1 MKTLHAAQS
10 QRKAFTL
17 IELLVVI
24 AIISILM
31 ALLFPA
37 INGAKLAA
45 QKTQAR
51 SDITGIVAS
60 VKHYYADYGKY
71 PVIPTGGNVSTTAD
85 VGYGTSIKKPT
96 NAGLF
101 MALRAIAPANPSDDI
116 NPRKVVYFEAP
127 DVKNVSDPRSGFIPI
142 TGSGASS
149 IAEGAL
155 VDPWGNEY
163 AILMDGNYDNVLK
176 LSEAMTTPYTD
187 TNKKDPRVGAAGIS
201 VGKDGVLGSKTTPNQ
216 FLNSDDVIS
225 W

>member
-1 MKTLHAAQS
+1 MKTLHAAQP

-71 PVIPTGGNVSTTAD
+71 PVIPTGGKTVTTTD
-85 VGYGTSIKKPT
+85 VGYGTSIKQKT
-96 NAGLF
+96 NADLF
-101 MALRAIAPANPSDDI
+101 MILRAIASGGNAADVM
-116 NPRKVVYFEAP
+116 NPRKVVYFEGS
-127 DVKNVSDPRSGFIPI
+127 DVKNVSDPRGGFIPI
-142 TGSGASS
+142 TGSGTST

-155 VDPWGNEY
+155 VDPWGYEY
-163 AILMDGNYDNVLK
+163 AILMDGNYDNILQ
-176 LSEAMTTPYTD
+176 LTAAMTTPYTD

-201 VGKDGVLGSKTTPNQ
+201 VGKDGGLGTKGNNT
-216 FLNSDDVIS
+216 FLNSDDIIS